1 MNEHRY
7 GRQILAEAHSLSS
20 VMKAR
25 KPKYGSRE
33 LPYLIKQ
40 YMPSLAQTPQFERQ
54 LLSLIVQTPDWGRNQ
69 FLDRVFELI
78 GKHFGVAVPDRLRIA
93 PRVSR
98 LDALADAVEDR
109 KQQIEADNEDFRLG
123 MMADEQ
129 RPWDD

>member
-7 GRQILAEAHSLSS
+7 GRQILAEADSLSS

-54 LLSLIVQTPDWGRNQ
+54 LFSLIAQTPDWGRNQ
-69 FLDRVFELI
+69 FLYRVFELI
-78 GKHFGVAVPDRLRIA
+78 GQHFGVAVPDRLRAA
-93 PRVSR
+93 PRVTR

-109 KQQIEADNEDFRLG
+109 KLQIEADNEDFRLE
-123 MMADEQ
+123 MMADAQ
-129 RPWDD
+129 WPWDD